1 MPPSSLDG
9 LVRIEGR
16 NYTFRDLYST
26 GAGKRLLIRMRGKPQ
41 GAIACLCRR
50 REPLALQVYSTPE
63 GPRLRCYPDTGPLHR
78 QDCLRNGISHVGEGS
93 RCYSGKAITR
103 DGRYWDVHLRDQL
116 IAKPGAAHSPSPP
129 PAKGRDD
136 QRETDVQ
143 GRATLLTALR
153 AIWQITGLNG
163 TVRKFGNG
171 EPGLLAASRL
181 AKQRE
186 FLRFNGEPARQV
198 CILPG
203 IDRMAT
209 HPRLSESGRDATTW
223 YAIVIG
229 AITRVVRDGS
239 DALVT
244 LRHGDVPLRAEWNI
258 WQEIVAHS
266 PFPRTDALIQALSQE
281 STVKTLVVTLIARV
295 ARDEIGQLRLV
306 NGALMVVASFW
317 PVPVDSRAE
326 LQVLWHLSSG
336 TGRRFVKPLLYRA
349 GDLALPDFVVLDCA
363 LPTVIEVYGRT
374 GSADYDRRR
383 DVKRDL
389 YAANRDRVGYVELFS
404 RKGAMLRL
412 PDRVPGAFDRHKHLV
427 EGLEVKLG
435 LQALRE
441 TP

>member
-1 MPPSSLDG
+1 MPPCSLDG

-16 NYTFRDLYST
+16 NYTFRELYST
-26 GAGKRLLIRMRGKPQ
+26 GAGKRLLIRMRGKAP

-50 REPLALQVYSTPE
+50 RKPLALQVYSTPE
-63 GPRLRCYPDTGPLHR
+63 GPRLRCYPDTGPLHHL
-78 QDCLRNGISHVGEGS
+78 DCLRNGISHVGDGT
-93 RCYSGKAITR
+93 RCYSSRAIAR

-116 IAKPGAAHSPSPP
+116 ITKPGAAHSQTTP

-136 QRETDVQ
+136 RREIDVQ

-171 EPGLLAASRL
+171 DPGLLAASRL

-186 FLRFNGEPARQV
+186 FLRFNGEPARDV

-203 IDRMAT
+203 IDRIAT
-209 HPRLSESGRDATTW
+209 HPRLSERGRDANTR

-229 AITRVVRDGS
+229 AITKVDRDGS
-239 DALVT
+239 DVLVT
-244 LRHGDVPLRAEWNI
+244 LRHGDLPLCAEWNV

-266 PFPRTDALIQALSQE
+266 PFPRTDKLIQALSRE
-281 STVKTLVVTLIARV
+281 PTGRTLVATLIGRLV
-295 ARDEIGQLRLV
+295 RDETGQMRLV
-306 NGALMVVASFW
+306 NGALMVVATFW
-317 PVPVDSRAE
+317 PIPVDSRAE

-349 GDLALPDFVVLDCA
+349 ADLVLPDFVLLDCA

-383 DVKRDL
+383 DVKREI
-389 YAANRDRVGYVELFS
+389 YMANKDRVGYVELLA
-404 RKGAMLRL
+404 RKGAKLRL
-412 PDRVPGAFDRHKHLV
+412 PDRTSGAFDRHKHLV
-427 EGLEVKLG
+427 EGLEIKLG
-435 LQALRE
+435 LQPSLE
-441 TP
+441 IP